1 MPLLHPTPPLQS
13 SPGSAGGGLSL
24 AVTAAAVG
32 ALALLGLAVLGRA
45 DMVAASAA
53 ALIVLL
59 IGTALGVWT
68 LRASRAAALATP
80 SGVATPFAPPGMDA
94 QAYVMA
100 LELAPNPVMLVSG
113 FEPDDLAG
121 RRISFANA
129 EARDL
134 LRIPREGAL
143 LVAAMRD
150 PTVLESI
157 DESLFGGLDRTISY
171 ETGGAQSRCWRMW
184 TKPIPAAAN
193 GQRLAL
199 VILRDETD
207 MRLNER
213 MRADFL
219 ANASHELR
227 TPLAS
232 LAGFIETLRGH
243 AKDDIKARERFLAI
257 MSRQAERM
265 ARLIDDLLS
274 LSRIELNEH
283 IRPQG
288 ACDLAL
294 AVADVSDALA
304 PQLEAKSVALQL
316 SLPDRGEAV
325 IVGDRDQIVQV
336 VQNLVD
342 NAVKYSPSGQ
352 AVRIEVAAG
361 LPLDLAAASRP
372 DSPRLAGPLAGRMSL
387 QTPTWAGTE
396 RYAVLRVFDEGPG
409 IAREQLPRL
418 TERFYRVE
426 GQKSTGTGLGLAIVK
441 HIVNRH
447 RGGFFVESALG
458 VGAGFCVY
466 FPMAPPVSTAA
477 PMAEPRSID
486 KPRPTTPSDSV
497 TQDSHGEIKLS

>member
-1 MPLLHPTPPLQS
+1 M
-13 SPGSAGGGLSL
+13 
-24 AVTAAAVG
+24 AAAGVG
-32 ALALLGLAVLGRA
+32 AVALLLLSALGRA
-45 DMVAASAA
+45 DTAAAPGA

-59 IGTALGVWT
+59 MGAALGLWATREGHAAV
-68 LRASRAAALATP
+68 AALRPRTP
-80 SGVATPFAPPGMDA
+80 TPFAFPGVDA
-94 QAYVMA
+94 QAYAMA

-113 FEPDDLAG
+113 LSPDDLAG

-129 EARDL
+129 EARTL
-134 LRIPREGAL
+134 LRVPRDGAL
-143 LVAAMRD
+143 LVAALRD
-150 PTVLESI
+150 PLVLEAI
-157 DESLFGGLDRTISY
+157 DESLFGGVDRIVSY
-171 ETGGAQSRCWRMW
+171 ETGGAQSRFWRLW
-184 TKPIPAAAN
+184 TKPIPEVAN

-243 AKDDIKARERFLAI
+243 AKDDPLARERFLAI

-294 AVADVSDALA
+294 AVADVADALA
-304 PQLEAKSVALQL
+304 PQLGAKSIALEL
-316 SLPDRGEAV
+316 SLPDRGEAI

-336 VQNLVD
+336 IQNLMD
-342 NAVKYSPSGQ
+342 NAVKYSPAGET
-352 AVRIEVAAG
+352 VRVELATG
-361 LPLDLAAASRP
+361 LPLEFAAASRP

-387 QTPTWAGTE
+387 QTPTWAAAE
-396 RYAVLRVFDEGPG
+396 RYAVLRVFDDGPG
-409 IAREQLPRL
+409 IAREHLPRL

-426 GQKSTGTGLGLAIVK
+426 GQKSSGTGLGLAIVK

-466 FPMAPPVSTAA
+466 FPMLPAGSAA
-477 PMAEPRSID
+477 ALQAETRSAD
-486 KPRPTTPSDSV
+486 KSRPTTPSDSV
-497 TQDSHGEIKLS
+497 TQDSQDEIKLS